1 MTNWILSA
9 VIIIYF
15 ISFVV
20 LFCSIRRYAYDRVN
34 IRGVI
39 FLKEKRIT
47 VFQVAGTYIGTIVG
61 AGFASGQEIFQ
72 FFVSFGIWGVAGL
85 ITITVLFI
93 YFGYIIMELGWK
105 LDASSHLPIVA
116 KVGGRILGS
125 FSDMVITFFL
135 FGALTAMIAGSGA
148 LFHQEF
154 GLHPMLGSFFMA
166 LITVI
171 TVLGGFNSI
180 INSISTIAPFLV
192 LSALFVSIFTI
203 LSAPSL
209 TGIDTRSIEKPVMLR
224 NWLWSAILYIS
235 YNIVPSISILGP
247 LGRETQNRKIIRKGA
262 IIGGLGLGIGA
273 TSIFMTLFINAET
286 VKNLEVPMIM
296 IARRI
301 SPVVQVL
308 YSVVLLAEIYTSAVG
323 DLYGFASRICNMKTK
338 KATFVILICSVTAF
352 LASLAGFSNLVRYLY
367 PSVGYCGVLTLICLI
382 YHRFKAQ

>member
-1 MTNWILSA
+1 
-9 VIIIYF
+9 
-15 ISFVV
+15 
-20 LFCSIRRYAYDRVN
+20 
-34 IRGVI
+34 
-39 FLKEKRIT
+39 LKEKRIT

-192 LSALFVSIFTI
+192 LSALFVSIFSI

-338 KATFVILICSVTAF
+338 KATFVILICSVLAF
-352 LASLAGFSNLVRYLY
+352 SASLAGFSNLVRYLY

-382 YHRFKAQ
+382 YYRVARH

>member
-1 MTNWILSA
+1 
-9 VIIIYF
+9 
-15 ISFVV
+15 
-20 LFCSIRRYAYDRVN
+20 
-34 IRGVI
+34 
-39 FLKEKRIT
+39 LKEKRIT
-47 VFQVAGTYIGTIVG
+47 AFQVAGTYIGTIVG

-85 ITITVLFI
+85 LTITVLFI
-93 YFGYIIMELGWK
+93 YFGYIVMELGWK
-105 LDASSHLPIVA
+105 LDASSHLTIVS

-125 FSDMVITFFL
+125 FSDIVITFFL

-154 GLHPMLGSFFMA
+154 GLHPLLGSFFMA

-180 INSISTIAPFLV
+180 INSISAVAPFLV
-192 LSALFVSIFTI
+192 FSALFVSISSI
-203 LSAPSL
+203 LSVKSL
-209 TGIDTRSIEKPVMLR
+209 TGIDILSLEKPVMLR

-247 LGRETQNRKIIRKGA
+247 LGRETQNRKTIRKGA
-262 IIGGLGLGIGA
+262 IIGGLGLGIGS
-273 TSIFMTLFINAET
+273 TSIYMALFINAET

>member
-1 MTNWILSA
+1 M
-9 VIIIYF
+9 
-15 ISFVV
+15 
-20 LFCSIRRYAYDRVN
+20 
-34 IRGVI
+34 
-39 FLKEKRIT
+39 KEKRIT

-192 LSALFVSIFTI
+192 LSALFVSIFSI

-338 KATFVILICSVTAF
+338 KATFVILICSVLAF
-352 LASLAGFSNLVRYLY
+352 SASLAGFSNLVRYLY

-382 YHRFKAQ
+382 YYRVARH